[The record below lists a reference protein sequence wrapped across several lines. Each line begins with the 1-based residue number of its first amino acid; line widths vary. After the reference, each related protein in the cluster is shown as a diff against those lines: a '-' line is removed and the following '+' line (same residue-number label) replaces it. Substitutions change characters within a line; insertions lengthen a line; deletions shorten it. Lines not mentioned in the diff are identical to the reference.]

1 MRVMLIEI
9 FNVSYKQ
16 TTAVCVIHLAFM
28 FINVE
33 SILIR
38 RFDLIFVN
46 LKYDLVSTK
55 KCITII

>member
-16 TTAVCVIHLAFM
+16 TTAVCVIHLAF
-28 FINVE
+28 INVE
-33 SILIR
+33 SILIK